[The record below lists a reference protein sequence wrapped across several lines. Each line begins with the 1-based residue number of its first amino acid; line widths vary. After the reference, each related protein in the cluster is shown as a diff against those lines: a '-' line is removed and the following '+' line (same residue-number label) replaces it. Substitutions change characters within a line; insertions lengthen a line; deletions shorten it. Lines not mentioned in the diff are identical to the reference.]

1 MSDISDKCYI
11 YIYMRGLFGMVPPPG
26 LIYVEIIIIYIY
38 IIESH
43 IYMYNIQY
51 IRNCYYFLFISWAFG
66 HSRSTKRQASVVGLH
81 KLRHG
86 LLQQTGPKLVLLRR
100 LSLDQGWWSDLLR
113 KFKVPSTMRVVTSGG
128 IKMLGFHKRGYPQI
142 DGL

>member
-1 MSDISDKCYI
+1 
-11 YIYMRGLFGMVPPPG
+11 
-26 LIYVEIIIIYIY
+26 
-38 IIESH
+38 
-43 IYMYNIQY
+43 MYNIQY

>member
-1 MSDISDKCYI
+1 
-11 YIYMRGLFGMVPPPG
+11 MRGVFGMVPPPG
-26 LIYVEIIIIYIY
+26 LIYVEIIILYIYIY
-38 IIESH
+38 RYTHIIC
-43 IYMYNIQY
+43 IIYNISV
-51 IRNCYYFLFISWAFG
+51 ISIIFYSSLG
-66 HSRSTKRQASVVGLH
+66 HLATAAALSQASVVGLH

-128 IKMLGFHKRGYPQI
+128 IKCWVSINGGTPTPK
-142 DGL
+142 

>member
-1 MSDISDKCYI
+1 
-11 YIYMRGLFGMVPPPG
+11 MRGVFGMVPPPG
-26 LIYVEIIIIYIY
+26 LIYVEIIILYIYIY
-38 IIESH
+38 RYTHIIC
-43 IYMYNIQY
+43 IIYNISV
-51 IRNCYYFLFISWAFG
+51 ISIIFYSSLG
-66 HSRSTKRQASVVGLH
+66 HLATAAALSQASVVGLH

-128 IKMLGFHKRGYPQI
+128 IKMLGFHKWGYPDPQI